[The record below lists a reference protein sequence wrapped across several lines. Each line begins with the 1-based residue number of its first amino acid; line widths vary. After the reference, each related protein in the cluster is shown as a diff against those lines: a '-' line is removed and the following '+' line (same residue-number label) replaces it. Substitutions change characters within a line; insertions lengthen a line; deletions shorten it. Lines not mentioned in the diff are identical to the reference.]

1 MPSIRFLLLALT
13 LIIPGMLA
21 IPSLPAAA
29 QNGTGALCVAAYA
42 DANGN
47 GLREENEISLGGVN
61 VNLST
66 GGAII
71 ATHITAGN
79 EEQFCFE
86 NLAAGIYSLTFTES
100 PTYRMTTSNEGTYS
114 LDAEQ
119 RLTIAP
125 FGAVP
130 VPLDAL
136 RAEVAAQIVAADSDE
151 EPLETSMR
159 LLLSTAASLAV
170 MVIMI
175 GMGAV
180 ILSMTGWS
188 RRRA

>member
-1 MPSIRFLLLALT
+1 
-13 LIIPGMLA
+13 
-21 IPSLPAAA
+21 
-29 QNGTGALCVAAYA
+29 
-42 DANGN
+42 
-47 GLREENEISLGGVN
+47 
-61 VNLST
+61 
-66 GGAII
+66 
-71 ATHITAGN
+71 
-79 EEQFCFE
+79 
-86 NLAAGIYSLTFTES
+86 
-100 PTYRMTTSNEGTYS
+100 MTTSNEGTYS

-130 VPLDAL
+130 VTLDAL